1 MSFPFQVELIRDTGA
16 AVQKLYQQIARQ
28 IAAAI
33 AGGRYASGAKLPSER
48 EFADDF
54 GVSRPTIRDAM
65 IALEFQGLVEAR
77 QGSGVYVSAAPPSPE
92 YAAEPEISALELA
105 EARRLFEGEACALAA
120 ATITAEQLALLDR
133 LATDMAGN
141 IAPEE
146 IEKLEQEFHL
156 AVARATG
163 NAAIEAGVADLWA
176 LRQQSPTCAATL
188 RRARVAS
195 GGDFAGEHRSI
206 VAALRGRDPKAAR
219 QAVHGHLAQLIND
232 LLALAESDAVEQTR
246 QKMAE
251 QRRLLTS
258 RTEI

>member
-33 AGGRYASGAKLPSER
+33 AGGRYVSGAKLPSER

-120 ATITAEQLALLDR
+120 ATITDEQLATTGFDLPKPRTHTSEPVAAPGNLRLRLNGTSGEVEVLCDSVPRAKAYEAQFALD
-133 LATDMAGN
+133 
-141 IAPEE
+141 P
-146 IEKLEQEFHL
+146 
-156 AVARATG
+156 
-163 NAAIEAGVADLWA
+163 NAAQWTDAGTFESLLHANNLVAKTGANKMSQDGEAHPA
-176 LRQQSPTCAATL
+176 PKET
-188 RRARVAS
+188 RR
-195 GGDFAGEHRSI
+195 
-206 VAALRGRDPKAAR
+206 
-219 QAVHGHLAQLIND
+219 
-232 LLALAESDAVEQTR
+232 
-246 QKMAE
+246 
-251 QRRLLTS
+251 
-258 RTEI
+258 